1 MAPTPPVLSIQLYSL
16 RNSGPL
22 AAQLDAVREAGFRA
36 VETIQGLMEDARAT
50 RAMLDEHGL
59 SAPSG
64 HVSLA
69 AMRERPD
76 WAVEGAK
83 ALGIGLLIVPA
94 LHGADRP
101 TDAAG
106 WRAIGAELGRMA
118 RRLQGEGLRFA
129 FHNHAWEVQKLPDGS
144 LPLDLLLDAGAE
156 DGLGWQADLAW
167 LVRGGDDPAARLDRH
182 RDRLVSVHVKDIA
195 PAGTAEDEDGWADV
209 GFGVLDWADLWRRST
224 SGGTPLMVAEH
235 DKPNDAARFARRSFA
250 SMERLAAGAGR

>member
-1 MAPTPPVLSIQLYSL
+1 MAPTPPVLAIQLYSL

-50 RAMLDEHGL
+50 RAMLDERGL

-69 AMRERPD
+69 AMRERRD

-83 ALGIGLLIVPA
+83 ALGVGLLIVPA

-106 WRAIGAELGRMA
+106 WGAIGAELGRMA
-118 RRLQGEGLRFA
+118 RRLADQAGLRFA
-129 FHNHAWEVQKLPDGS
+129 FHNHAWEVQKL
-144 LPLDLLLDAGAE
+144 
-156 DGLGWQADLAW
+156 
-167 LVRGGDDPAARLDRH
+167 
-182 RDRLVSVHVKDIA
+182 
-195 PAGTAEDEDGWADV
+195 
-209 GFGVLDWADLWRRST
+209 
-224 SGGTPLMVAEH
+224 
-235 DKPNDAARFARRSFA
+235 
-250 SMERLAAGAGR
+250 